1 MPKFNMNAV
10 GGGATASELR
20 WVELEHLHA
29 DERNS
34 QIYNTGDIES
44 LAASIEAHTLIEP
57 PTVRDLMNGEYVII
71 SGHRRVMAVK
81 KLVEEGHTE
90 FSRIQVAVVID
101 NDDESVALKLIAANA
116 ETRVLTNAEKLAQA
130 QEYMRVMSLY
140 KDRVNLPGKVRDIVA
155 KKMKM
160 SSGALGELLALPN
173 KLHPALL
180 EHFKQ
185 GTINQTAAIELSKLE
200 YEDQVIYADWVN
212 EGRDISVKQVRHYR
226 KQKEEEAL
234 AEKAA
239 RDEAACPS
247 MFTVPEPK
255 QEQEKEEQ
263 KEEKEETA
271 PPAPVIAENA
281 TTEVI
286 ENQEVPP
293 KTEHKAPKAEQEAP
307 KAEQEDVHQY
317 ETSYND
323 MSHDIRDI
331 MTAMVMIK
339 NACTSLSKH
348 TNCTKCPLFKDNQ
361 CSFIHKTK
369 PSYYNWLDG
378 IQL

>member
-263 KEEKEETA
+263 EETA

>member
-34 QIYNTGDIES
+34 QIYTTGDIES

-71 SGHRRVMAVK
+71 SGHRRIMAVK

-263 KEEKEETA
+263 EETA

-286 ENQEVPP
+286 ENQEVP
-293 KTEHKAPKAEQEAP
+293 P

-339 NACTSLSKH
+339 NACTSLSKY

>member
-34 QIYNTGDIES
+34 QIYSTGDIES

-57 PTVRDLMNGEYVII
+57 PTVRDLMNGEYIII

-263 KEEKEETA
+263 EETA

-281 TTEVI
+281 TTEVM
-286 ENQEVPP
+286 ENQEVP
-293 KTEHKAPKAEQEAP
+293 P

-339 NACTSLSKH
+339 NACTSLSKY

>member
-34 QIYNTGDIES
+34 QIYSTGDIES

-263 KEEKEETA
+263 EKEEQEETA

-293 KTEHKAPKAEQEAP
+293 KTEHKAP

>member
-34 QIYNTGDIES
+34 QIYSTGDIES

-90 FSRIQVAVVID
+90 FTRIQVAVVID

-263 KEEKEETA
+263 EETA

-281 TTEVI
+281 TTEVM
-286 ENQEVPP
+286 ENQEVP
-293 KTEHKAPKAEQEAP
+293 P

-339 NACTSLSKH
+339 NACTSLSKY